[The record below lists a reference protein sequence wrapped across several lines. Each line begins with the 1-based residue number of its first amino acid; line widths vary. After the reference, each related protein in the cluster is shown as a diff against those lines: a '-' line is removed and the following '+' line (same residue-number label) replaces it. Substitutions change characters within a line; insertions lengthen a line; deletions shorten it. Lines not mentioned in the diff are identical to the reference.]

1 MDQFFINFR
10 RNSLDVYTAEYAIKL
25 AKDVSDKNKNNT
37 NTNAANKENNNK
49 YKIDTLEQKSA
60 FHIKV
65 IRKEI

>member
-1 MDQFFINFR
+1 M
-10 RNSLDVYTAEYAIKL
+10 DVYTAEYAIKL

-37 NTNAANKENNNK
+37 NTKAANKENNNK

-65 IRKEI
+65 I